1 MLSIPRA
8 LTALLASAVLG
19 APALGEPAMWTLKDS
34 DTTIHLFGT
43 IHLLPEDTDW
53 KSARIE
59 AALDASDSI
68 CFEVD
73 VEGRATEA
81 LGLSFNHG
89 IIKDGTRLTDK
100 ITDEQE
106 EDLRETAEFLGVPF
120 HSINVMQPW
129 FATLTLGEY
138 AYEKMGLA
146 EGVEFSLYPEIR
158 EKEKT
163 LCEIET
169 LDEQLGSFWRM
180 PLDTQIDVL
189 FTVPEDSDDL
199 DQTELFKLGQE
210 EFQELLD
217 DWLAGDVAAIGATID
232 EEASDN
238 QVFHDALLTSRNA
251 RWVPRIEEML
261 EREGGHIFIA
271 VGAAHLAGKDSVIK
285 MLRDKGYEI
294 EGP

>member
-1 MLSIPRA
+1 MPFMPRTLAA
-8 LTALLASAVLG
+8 LFASAVLG
-19 APALGEPAMWTLKDS
+19 APAFAEPAMWTLKDS

-53 KSARIE
+53 KSERIK

-81 LGLSFNHG
+81 LGLTFNHG

-100 ITDEQE
+100 ITDAQE
-106 EDLRETAEFLGVPF
+106 KDLREAAEFLGIPF
-120 HSINVMQPW
+120 PSLNVMQPW
-129 FATLTLGEY
+129 FASLTLSEY
-138 AYEKMGLA
+138 AYDKMGLE
-146 EGVEFSLYPEIR
+146 EGVEFSLYPQIR
-158 EKEKT
+158 QEGKT
-163 LCEIET
+163 LCEMET

-180 PLDTQIDVL
+180 PEDIQVEVL
-189 FTVPEDSDDL
+189 FAEPEGAEGL
-199 DQTELFKLGQE
+199 DQTELLELGE
-210 EFQELLD
+210 AEFTDLLD

-232 EEASDN
+232 EEADDN
-238 QVFHDALLTSRNA
+238 QVFHDALLASRNA

>member
-1 MLSIPRA
+1 MLSMPRTF
-8 LTALLASAVLG
+8 TALFASAALG
-19 APALGEPAMWTLKDS
+19 APAFAEPALWTLKDS

-53 KSARIE
+53 KSERIK
-59 AALDASDSI
+59 AALEASDSI

-73 VEGRATEA
+73 VEGRAA
-81 LGLSFNHG
+81 KAFGLTFNHG
-89 IIKDGTRLTDK
+89 IIKDGTKLTDK

-106 EDLRETAEFLGVPF
+106 EDLRETADFLGIPF
-120 HSINVMQPW
+120 PSLNVMQPW
-129 FATLTLGEY
+129 FASMTMGEY
-138 AYEKMGLA
+138 AYDKMGLE

-158 EKEKT
+158 ESGKE
-163 LCEIET
+163 LCEMET

-189 FTVPEDSDDL
+189 FTVPEGSEDL
-199 DQTELFKLGQE
+199 DQKELLKLGEE
-210 EFQELLD
+210 EFQDLLD
-217 DWLAGDVAAIGATID
+217 DWLAGNVAAIGASID
-232 EEASDN
+232 EEADNN
-238 QVFHDALLTSRNA
+238 QVFHDALLASRNA

-261 EREGGHIFIA
+261 KREGGHIFIA
-271 VGAAHLAGKDSVIK
+271 VGAAHLAGEDSVIK

>member
-1 MLSIPRA
+1 MPFMPRTLAA
-8 LTALLASAVLG
+8 LFASAVLG
-19 APALGEPAMWTLKDS
+19 APAFAEPAMWTLKDS

-53 KSARIE
+53 KSERIK

-81 LGLSFNHG
+81 LGLTF
-89 IIKDGTRLTDK
+89 I
-100 ITDEQE
+100 
-106 EDLRETAEFLGVPF
+106 PF
-120 HSINVMQPW
+120 PSLNVMQPW
-129 FATLTLGEY
+129 FASLTLSEY
-138 AYEKMGLA
+138 AYDKMGLE
-146 EGVEFSLYPEIR
+146 EGVEFSLYPQIR
-158 EKEKT
+158 QEGKT
-163 LCEIET
+163 LCEMET

-180 PLDTQIDVL
+180 PEDIQVEVL
-189 FTVPEDSDDL
+189 FAEPEGAEGL
-199 DQTELFKLGQE
+199 DQTELLELGE
-210 EFQELLD
+210 AEFTDLLD

-232 EEASDN
+232 EEADDN
-238 QVFHDALLTSRNA
+238 QVFHDALLASRNA

-285 MLRDKGYEI
+285 MLRDKGYQI